1 MASGSVMNDTGY
13 GLYINGTHNVIR
25 EHCPAKVLLQGMLIN
40 AMIRVHLAAVV
51 LYTTMK
57 SAQNHC

>member
-1 MASGSVMNDTGY
+1 MVLASVMKDTGY

-25 EHCPAKVLLQGMLIN
+25 GHCLAKIPLQGMVTSAKL
-40 AMIRVHLAAVV
+40 HLAAAA

-57 SAQNHC
+57 SGKNQC

>member
-1 MASGSVMNDTGY
+1 MVLACVMKATGY

-25 EHCPAKVLLQGMLIN
+25 GHCPAKVPLQGTLVSTML
-40 AMIRVHLAAVV
+40 HLASVA

-57 SAQNHC
+57 SAQNQC